1 MQQNNC
7 FFTRCTNCKLENKIY
22 HSFGGN
28 DGTPMISFCIR
39 RFNLT
44 HQMGCSSAESN
55 NYGVPLYVQNT
66 LQLDELNQTSSY
78 RYILLINIYDFSTI
92 SQLR

>member
-1 MQQNNC
+1 
-7 FFTRCTNCKLENKIY
+7 
-22 HSFGGN
+22 
-28 DGTPMISFCIR
+28 
-39 RFNLT
+39 
-44 HQMGCSSAESN
+44 MGCSSAESN